1 MRVSVTFR
9 HMEASD
15 AVRDHIDMRLE
26 QLKKFLIKPT
36 GVTLTLSVEKFR
48 HSCEIVLLEQ
58 HFQAKALEIT
68 NDMYTSIDKAFH
80 KIEAQV
86 KKHKN
91 KLQEHHKHRAATHDI
106 AVQAERKFFRQ
117 RGV

>member
-1 MRVSVTFR
+1 MKVSVTFR

-15 AVRDHIDMRLE
+15 AVRDHIDGRLE

-36 GVTLTLSVEKFR
+36 GVTIILSVEKFR

-58 HFQAKALEIT
+58 HFQAKALET
-68 NDMYTSIDKAFH
+68 TSDMYTSIDKTFH

-86 KKHKN
+86 KKHKS
-91 KLQEHHKHRAATHDI
+91 KLQEHHKHRASTHDI
-106 AVQAERKFFRQ
+106 AAQAEKDFLKRRQ
-117 RGV
+117 S